1 MATERQ
7 LTPFELG
14 QIKAHMHHGL
24 GCRAIADIVEQPGG
38 GHWGHTAIARAM
50 PKLSADPEWRVDRKV
65 GSGRE
70 RKTTTSLDMFLA
82 EEA

>member
-14 QIKAHMHHGL
+14 QIKAHMHHAL

-38 GHWGHTAIARAM
+38 GRWGHTAIARAM

-70 RKTTTSLDMFLA
+70 RKTTTSL